1 MNCPKTVLQSYDME
15 NTLGHAENKTMKL
28 RKALMK
34 MKQQRNA
41 NEGVKT
47 DTKE

>member
-1 MNCPKTVLQSYDME
+1 MRKIKL
-15 NTLGHAENKTMKL
+15 KKL

-41 NEGVKT
+41 NEGAKT
-47 DTKE
+47 DRKE